1 MQFYKVYKFVAILQ
15 TRKLSQKGE
24 KVTHVYSNTI
34 DFFVYWSYILQPCKT
49 HLLILMT
56 FFVDVIGFSV

>member
-34 DFFVYWSYILQPCKT
+34 DFFVY
-49 HLLILMT
+49 
-56 FFVDVIGFSV
+56 